1 MQFAPCSR
9 YRTDSDQMLNPPIE
23 IASYQ
28 PAALSVEEQQAK
40 LDVALEI
47 HQQVRT
53 LLKRAK
59 SEDFTMIVYLLHMIE
74 KESSDIVEE
83 NLRDAIP

>member
-1 MQFAPCSR
+1 
-9 YRTDSDQMLNPPIE
+9 MLNPPIE